1 MLSYFKTIWFS
12 FNLES
17 QFSSDE
23 SRLRRTLL
31 DGYVPEARPVINTT
45 TVTVV
50 DIGLTIIQV
59 MNLVSKIFHLNKS
72 HVFLLIRMNKIK

>member
-1 MLSYFKTIWFS
+1 MMF
-12 FNLES
+12 FNLET

-31 DGYVPEARPVINTT
+31 DGYVPEARPVVNTT

-72 HVFLLIRMNKIK
+72 YY